1 MTDFMKELP
10 KHFSRYVDDE
20 DLNVVGG
27 YLDEAAELQLHYV
40 CLYEYRWY
48 MDCPRLI
55 SAASLLGLHCLS
67 MYSLQG
73 FK

>member
-1 MTDFMKELP
+1 MIDFMKELS
-10 KHFSRYVDDE
+10 KHFSPYVADE

-27 YLDEAAELQLHYV
+27 YLDKAAKKTTAL
-40 CLYEYRWY
+40 CLCEYRWY
-48 MDCPRLI
+48 VDGPRLI

-73 FK
+73 LK

>member
-1 MTDFMKELP
+1 MIEFMKKLS
-10 KHFSRYVDDE
+10 KHFSRYVADE
-20 DLNVVGG
+20 DLNVMGG
-27 YLDEAAELQLHYV
+27 YLDEAAKNTAAL

-48 MDCPRLI
+48 VDCPRLI